1 MVGSGKK
8 LDFWFWVK
16 VAVVGF
22 MLVFLIYPFCT
33 LITRS
38 FFSTKV
44 DGFTFEN
51 YIRFFTKKYYY
62 SALGRSI
69 FVSVVTTI
77 TTLVVGV
84 PIAYV
89 MSRYNV
95 WGKQF
100 IHIFIGNV
108 FIVAIAQIMT
118 PCMTAKMKI
127 VKTES
132 QSVSCEEGST
142 LIGRSGLVT
151 NMFSQF
157 GIHLPSIYG
166 KLGII
171 LVFTFKL
178 FPYVYLYTS
187 GAMGSIDSSLEE
199 AAENLGSNKLRRLW
213 TITLPVVLPS
223 IAAGAIMVFMTS
235 LADFG
240 TPMLIGEGYMV
251 LPVLVYNEYMSEIG
265 GNAHLASALSVVV
278 VFCSTTVLL
287 VQKHFVT
294 KKNYVMTAM
303 RPPKEEELHG
313 VKRFLATFPVML
325 VTFIGILPQIV
336 VIVSSFIKSDFTGF
350 KKGFS
355 LGSYITI
362 FNRLWTNIRNTFV
375 FSTIAI
381 IFIIIIG
388 MLISYIVVR
397 QKGFAGQLMDLLIMF
412 PFVIPG
418 AVLGI
423 SLIVAFNKEPV
434 ILTGTAV
441 IMIIAFVVRKLPYT
455 VRSGSAFLQQM
466 DPSVEEASISLGV
479 SPMQTFI
486 KVTARLMAPGV
497 LSGAILSW
505 ITCINELS
513 SSVMLYG
520 GKTSTISVAIY
531 TEVVRNSFGTAAA
544 LASILT
550 VSTVISLLIF
560 LKVSKGKVSI
570 V

>member
-1 MVGSGKK
+1 
-8 LDFWFWVK
+8 
-16 VAVVGF
+16 
-22 MLVFLIYPFCT
+22 
-33 LITRS
+33 
-38 FFSTKV
+38 
-44 DGFTFEN
+44 
-51 YIRFFTKKYYY
+51 
-62 SALGRSI
+62 
-69 FVSVVTTI
+69 
-77 TTLVVGV
+77 
-84 PIAYV
+84 
-89 MSRYNV
+89 
-95 WGKQF
+95 
-100 IHIFIGNV
+100 
-108 FIVAIAQIMT
+108 
-118 PCMTAKMKI
+118 
-127 VKTES
+127 
-132 QSVSCEEGST
+132 
-142 LIGRSGLVT
+142 
-151 NMFSQF
+151 
-157 GIHLPSIYG
+157 
-166 KLGII
+166 
-171 LVFTFKL
+171 
-178 FPYVYLYTS
+178 YTS

-199 AAENLGSNKLRRLW
+199 AAENLGSNKLRRLL
-213 TITLPVVLPS
+213 TITIPVILPS

-265 GNAHLASALSVVV
+265 GNAHLASALSVIVV
-278 VFCSTTVLL
+278 LCSTTVLL
-287 VQKHFVT
+287 VQKYFVT
-294 KKNYVMTAM
+294 RKNYVMTAM
-303 RPPKEEELHG
+303 RPPKEEKLHG
-313 VKRFLATFPVML
+313 LKRFLVTLPVLL

-336 VIVSSFIKSDFTGF
+336 VVVSSFVKSDFTGF

-355 LGSYITI
+355 IESYVTI

-375 FSTIAI
+375 FSAAAI
-381 IFIIIIG
+381 VFIILLG

-397 QKGFAGQLMDLLIMF
+397 QRGIAGQLMDLLIMF

-423 SLIVAFNKEPV
+423 SLIVAFNKQPM
-434 ILTGTAV
+434 ILTGTAA

-479 SPMQTFI
+479 SPMKTFA
-486 KVTARLMAPGV
+486 KVTARLMAPGI

-531 TEVVRNSFGTAAA
+531 TEVVRNSYGTAAA

-560 LKVSKGKVSI
+560 LKVSKGKVS
-570 V
+570 VV

>member
-1 MVGSGKK
+1 MVKK
-8 LDFWFWVK
+8 GWKFDFWFWVK

-22 MLVFLIYPFCT
+22 MLLFLIYPFCT

-38 FFSTKV
+38 FFSGKV
-44 DGFTFEN
+44 EGFTLEN

-62 SALGRSI
+62 SSLLRSLFI
-69 FVSVVTTI
+69 SIVTTA
-77 TTLVVGV
+77 TTLAVGV
-84 PIAYV
+84 PMAYL

-95 WGKQF
+95 FGKRF
-100 IHIFIGNV
+100 MHIFIIMSLMSPP
-108 FIVAIAQIMT
+108 FIGAYSWIMLFGRAGFVT
-118 PCMTAKMKI
+118 RFF
-127 VKTES
+127 ES
-132 QSVSCEEGST
+132 
-142 LIGRSGLVT
+142 IGI
-151 NMFSQF
+151 F
-157 GIHLPSIYG
+157 LPSIYG

-199 AAENLGSNKLRRLW
+199 AAENLGSNKLRRLL
-213 TITLPVVLPS
+213 TITIPVILPS

-265 GNAHLASALSVVV
+265 GNAHLASALSVIVV
-278 VFCSTTVLL
+278 LCSTTVLL
-287 VQKHFVT
+287 LQKYFVT
-294 KKNYVMTAM
+294 RKNYVMTAM
-303 RPPKEEELHG
+303 RPPKEEQLHG
-313 VKRFLATFPVML
+313 FKRFLVTLPVML

-336 VIVSSFIKSDFTGF
+336 VVVSSFIKSDFTGF

-355 LGSYITI
+355 IESYVTI

-375 FSTIAI
+375 FSATAI
-381 IFIIIIG
+381 VFIIILG

-397 QKGFAGQLMDLLIMF
+397 QKGIAGQLMDLLIMF

-423 SLIVAFNKEPV
+423 SLIVAFNKQPM
-434 ILTGTAV
+434 ILTGTAA

-479 SPMQTFI
+479 SPMKTFA
-486 KVTARLMAPGV
+486 KVTARLMAPGI

-531 TEVVRNSFGTAAA
+531 TEVVRNSYGTAAA

-560 LKVSKGKVSI
+560 LKVSKGKVS
-570 V
+570 VV

>member
-1 MVGSGKK
+1 MTKK
-8 LDFWFWVK
+8 KIRLDFWFWVK
-16 VAVVGF
+16 VLVVGI
-22 MLVFLIYPFCT
+22 MLLFLIYPFCT
-33 LITRS
+33 LITKS
-38 FFSTKV
+38 CFASKTGHLSL
-44 DGFTFEN
+44 DN

-62 SALGRSI
+62 SALFRSL
-69 FVSVVTTI
+69 FVSSVSTI
-77 TTLVVGV
+77 TTLIVGV
-84 PIAYV
+84 PIAYL
-89 MSRYNV
+89 MNRYNV
-95 WGKQF
+95 WMKKY
-100 IHIFIGNV
+100 IHIFIIMSLMSPP
-108 FIVAIAQIMT
+108 FIGAYSWIM
-118 PCMTAKMKI
+118 
-127 VKTES
+127 
-132 QSVSCEEGST
+132 
-142 LIGRSGLVT
+142 LFGRAGLVT
-151 NMFSQF
+151 SFFKDTF
-157 GIHLPSIYG
+157 GIALPSIYG

-199 AAENLGSNKLRRLW
+199 AAENLGSSKLRRLFTV
-213 TITLPVVLPS
+213 TIPVIIPS

-240 TPMLIGEGYMV
+240 TPMLLGEGYMV

-265 GNAHLASALSVVV
+265 GNAYLASALSVIVV
-278 VFCSTTVLL
+278 LCSTTVLL
-287 VQKHFVT
+287 VQKHLVS

-303 RPPKEEELHG
+303 RPPQEIELHG
-313 VKRFLATFPVML
+313 VKRFLITFPVAL

-336 VIVSSFIKSDFTGF
+336 VIVSSFIKADFTGF
-350 KKGFS
+350 IGGFS
-355 LGSYITI
+355 LDSYITI
-362 FNRLWTNIRNTFV
+362 FNRLGTNIKNTFL

-381 IFIIIIG
+381 VFIIIIG
-388 MLISYIVVR
+388 MLISYIIVR
-397 QKGFAGQLMDLLIMF
+397 QKGIAGQVMDMLIMF

-423 SLIVAFNKEPV
+423 SLIVAFNKEPL
-434 ILTGTAV
+434 ILTGTAA

-466 DPSVEEASISLGV
+466 DPSVEEASINLGV
-479 SPMQTFI
+479 SPMKTFFTL
-486 KVTARLMAPGV
+486 TARLMAPGI
-497 LSGAILSW
+497 LSGGILSW

-531 TEVVRNSFGTAAA
+531 TEVVRNSYGTAAA
-544 LASILT
+544 LATILT
-550 VSTVISLLIF
+550 VSTVVSLLIF

>member
-1 MVGSGKK
+1 MTKK
-8 LDFWFWVK
+8 KIRLDFWFWVK
-16 VAVVGF
+16 VLVVGI
-22 MLVFLIYPFCT
+22 MLLFLIYPFCT
-33 LITRS
+33 LITKS
-38 FFSTKV
+38 FFSSKTGLLSL
-44 DGFTFEN
+44 DN

-62 SALGRSI
+62 SALFRSL
-69 FVSVVTTI
+69 FVSSVSTI
-77 TTLVVGV
+77 TTLIVGV
-84 PIAYV
+84 PIAYL
-89 MSRYNV
+89 MNRYNV
-95 WGKQF
+95 WMKKY
-100 IHIFIGNV
+100 IHIFIIMSLMSPP
-108 FIVAIAQIMT
+108 FIGAYSWIM
-118 PCMTAKMKI
+118 
-127 VKTES
+127 
-132 QSVSCEEGST
+132 
-142 LIGRSGLVT
+142 LFGRAGLVT
-151 NMFSQF
+151 TFFKDTF
-157 GIHLPSIYG
+157 GIALPSIYG

-199 AAENLGSNKLRRLW
+199 AAENLGSSKLRRLFTV
-213 TITLPVVLPS
+213 TIPVIIPS

-240 TPMLIGEGYMV
+240 TPMLLGEGYMV

-265 GNAHLASALSVVV
+265 GNAYLASALSVIVV
-278 VFCSTTVLL
+278 LCSTTVLL
-287 VQKHFVT
+287 VQKHLVS

-303 RPPKEEELHG
+303 RPPQEIELHG
-313 VKRFLATFPVML
+313 VKRFLITFPVAL

-336 VIVSSFIKSDFTGF
+336 VIVSSFIKADFTGF
-350 KKGFS
+350 IGGFS
-355 LGSYITI
+355 LDSYITI
-362 FNRLWTNIRNTFV
+362 FNRLGTNIKNTFL

-381 IFIIIIG
+381 VFIIIIG
-388 MLISYIVVR
+388 MLISYIIVR
-397 QKGFAGQLMDLLIMF
+397 QKGIAGQVMDMLIMF

-423 SLIVAFNKEPV
+423 SLIVAFNKEPL
-434 ILTGTAV
+434 ILTGTAA

-466 DPSVEEASISLGV
+466 DPSVEEASINLGV
-479 SPMQTFI
+479 SPMKTFFTL
-486 KVTARLMAPGV
+486 TARLMAPGI
-497 LSGAILSW
+497 LSGGILSW

-520 GKTSTISVAIY
+520 GKTSTISIAIY
-531 TEVVRNSFGTAAA
+531 TEVVRNSYGTAAA
-544 LASILT
+544 LATILT

>member
-1 MVGSGKK
+1 MVKK
-8 LDFWFWVK
+8 GWKPDFWFWVK

-22 MLVFLIYPFCT
+22 MLLFLIYPFCT

-38 FFSTKV
+38 FFSGKV
-44 DGFTFEN
+44 EGFTLEN

-62 SALGRSI
+62 SSLGRSL
-69 FVSVVTTI
+69 FVSIVTTA
-77 TTLVVGV
+77 TTLAVGV
-84 PIAYV
+84 PMAYL

-95 WGKQF
+95 FGKRF
-100 IHIFIGNV
+100 IHIFIIMSLMSPP
-108 FIVAIAQIMT
+108 FIGAYSWIM
-118 PCMTAKMKI
+118 
-127 VKTES
+127 
-132 QSVSCEEGST
+132 
-142 LIGRSGLVT
+142 LFGRAGFVT
-151 NMFSQF
+151 QF
-157 GIHLPSIYG
+157 FAGMGIHLPSIYG

-199 AAENLGSNKLRRLW
+199 AAENLGSNKLRRLL
-213 TITLPVVLPS
+213 TITIPVILPS

-265 GNAHLASALSVVV
+265 GNAHLASALSVIVV
-278 VFCSTTVLL
+278 LCSTTVLL
-287 VQKHFVT
+287 VQKYFVT
-294 KKNYVMTAM
+294 RKNYVMTAM
-303 RPPKEEELHG
+303 RPPKEEKLHG
-313 VKRFLATFPVML
+313 LKRFLVTLPVLL

-336 VIVSSFIKSDFTGF
+336 VVVSSFVKSDFTGF

-355 LGSYITI
+355 IESYVTI

-375 FSTIAI
+375 FSASAI
-381 IFIIIIG
+381 VFIILLG

-397 QKGFAGQLMDLLIMF
+397 QRGIAGQLMDLLIMF

-423 SLIVAFNKEPV
+423 SLIVAFNKQPM
-434 ILTGTAV
+434 ILTGTAA

-479 SPMQTFI
+479 SPMKTFA
-486 KVTARLMAPGV
+486 KVTARLMAPGI

-531 TEVVRNSFGTAAA
+531 TEVVRNSYGTAAA

-560 LKVSKGKVSI
+560 LKVSKGKVS
-570 V
+570 VV

>member
-1 MVGSGKK
+1 MLKNK
-8 LDFWFWVK
+8 RLDFWFWVK
-16 VAVVGF
+16 VLVVVF
-22 MLVFLIYPFCT
+22 MLAFLIYPFCT

-38 FFSTKV
+38 FFSAKTEGV
-44 DGFTFEN
+44 TLAN

-62 SALGRSI
+62 SALGRSLQ
-69 FVSVVTTI
+69 VSLFATC
-77 TTLVVGV
+77 TTLMVGV
-84 PIAYV
+84 PMAYL
-89 MSRYNV
+89 MSRYNI
-95 WGKQF
+95 WGKKL
-100 IHIFIGNV
+100 IHIFIIMSLMSPP
-108 FIVAIAQIMT
+108 FIGAYSWIM
-118 PCMTAKMKI
+118 
-127 VKTES
+127 
-132 QSVSCEEGST
+132 
-142 LIGRSGLVT
+142 LFGRAGLVT
-151 NMFSQF
+151 RFF
-157 GIHLPSIYG
+157 ADYLGITLPSIYG
-166 KLGII
+166 KIGII

-199 AAENLGSNKLRRLW
+199 AAENLGSSKLRRLFTV
-213 TITLPVVLPS
+213 TIPVIIPS
-223 IAAGAIMVFMTS
+223 ILAGAIMVFMTS

-265 GNAHLASALSVVV
+265 GNAHLASALSVIVV
-278 VFCSTTVLL
+278 LCSTTVLL
-287 VQKHFVT
+287 VQKFYVSR
-294 KKNYVMTAM
+294 KNYVMTAM
-303 RPPKEEELHG
+303 RPPREVQLHG
-313 VKRFLATFPVML
+313 WQRAAATLPVCL

-336 VIVSSFIKSDFTGF
+336 VLVSSFVKCDFTGF
-350 KKGFS
+350 QKGFS
-355 LGSYITI
+355 LGSYTTI
-362 FNRLWTNIRNTFV
+362 FNRLATNIRNTFV

-381 IFIIIIG
+381 VFIVIIG

-397 QKGFAGQLMDLLIMF
+397 QKGWFAQVMDLLIMF

-434 ILTGTAV
+434 ILTGTAA
-441 IMIIAFVVRKLPYT
+441 IIIIAYVVRKLPYT

-466 DPSVEEASISLGV
+466 DPSVEEASINLGV
-479 SPMQTFI
+479 SPMKTFFM
-486 KVTARLMAPGV
+486 VTARLMAPGV

-531 TEVVRNSFGTAAA
+531 TEVVRNSYGTAAA

-550 VSTVISLLIF
+550 VSTVVSLLIF
-560 LKVSKGKVSI
+560 LKVSKGKVS
-570 V
+570 VV

>member
-1 MVGSGKK
+1 MVKSGKR

-16 VAVVGF
+16 VAVVAF
-22 MLVFLIYPFCT
+22 MLLFLIYPFCT

-38 FFSTKV
+38 FFSSKTE
-44 DGFTFEN
+44 GFTLEN

-69 FVSVVTTI
+69 FVSVT
-77 TTLVVGV
+77 TTLTTLIVGV
-84 PIAYV
+84 PMAYA

-95 WGKQF
+95 LGKKF
-100 IHIFIGNV
+100 IHIFIIMSLMSPP
-108 FIVAIAQIMT
+108 FIGAYSWIM
-118 PCMTAKMKI
+118 
-127 VKTES
+127 
-132 QSVSCEEGST
+132 
-142 LIGRSGLVT
+142 LFGRSGLVT
-151 NMFSQF
+151 KFFEGF
-157 GIHLPSIYG
+157 GIILPSIYG

-199 AAENLGSNKLRRLW
+199 AAENLGSNKLRRLR
-213 TITLPVVLPS
+213 TITLPVIMPS

-278 VFCSTTVLL
+278 VCCSTAVLL
-287 VQKHFVT
+287 VQKYFVS

-303 RPPKEEELHG
+303 RPPKEEEVHG
-313 VKRFLATFPVML
+313 MKRFLISFPVML

-336 VIVSSFIKSDFTGF
+336 VVVSSFIKSDFTGF
-350 KKGFS
+350 QKGFS
-355 LGSYITI
+355 LDSSITI
-362 FNRLWTNIRNTFV
+362 FNRLWTNIRNTYV
-375 FSTIAI
+375 FSTTAI
-381 IFIIIIG
+381 IFIIILG

-397 QKGFAGQLMDLLIMF
+397 QKGLAGQIMDLLIMF

-423 SLIVAFNKEPV
+423 SLIVAFNKEPL
-434 ILTGTAV
+434 ILTGTAA

-479 SPMQTFI
+479 SPMKTFF
-486 KVTARLMAPGV
+486 KVTARLMAPGI

-531 TEVVRNSFGTAAA
+531 TEVVRNSYGTAAA

-550 VSTVISLLIF
+550 LTTVVSLLIF

>member
-1 MVGSGKK
+1 MTKK
-8 LDFWFWVK
+8 KLRLDFWFWVK
-16 VAVVGF
+16 VLVVGI
-22 MLVFLIYPFCT
+22 MLLFLIYPFCT

-38 FFSTKV
+38 FFSSKTGLLSL
-44 DGFTFEN
+44 DN

-62 SALGRSI
+62 SALFRSL
-69 FVSVVTTI
+69 FVSSVSTVTS
-77 TTLVVGV
+77 LLVGV
-84 PIAYV
+84 PIAYL
-89 MSRYNV
+89 MTRYNV
-95 WGKQF
+95 WMKKY
-100 IHIFIGNV
+100 IHIFIIMSLMSPP
-108 FIVAIAQIMT
+108 FIGAYSWIMLFGRAGVVTSFFDDVLGIA
-118 PCMTAKMKI
+118 
-127 VKTES
+127 
-132 QSVSCEEGST
+132 
-142 LIGRSGLVT
+142 
-151 NMFSQF
+151 
-157 GIHLPSIYG
+157 LPSIYG

-199 AAENLGSNKLRRLW
+199 AAENLGSSKLRRLFTV
-213 TITLPVVLPS
+213 TIPVIIPS

-240 TPMLIGEGYMV
+240 TPMLLGEGYMV

-265 GNAHLASALSVVV
+265 GNAYLASALSVIVV
-278 VFCSTTVLL
+278 LCSTTVLL
-287 VQKHFVT
+287 VQKHLVS

-303 RPPKEEELHG
+303 RPPQEIQLRG
-313 VKRFLATFPVML
+313 VKRFLATFPVAL

-336 VIVSSFIKSDFTGF
+336 VIVTSFIKADFTGF
-350 KKGFS
+350 VGGFS
-355 LGSYITI
+355 LDSYMTI
-362 FNRLWTNIRNTFV
+362 FNRLGTNIKNTFL

-381 IFIIIIG
+381 VFIIIIG
-388 MLISYIVVR
+388 MLISYIIVR
-397 QKGFAGQLMDLLIMF
+397 QKGAAGQIMDMLIMF

-434 ILTGTAV
+434 ILTGTAA

-466 DPSVEEASISLGV
+466 DPSVEEASINLGV
-479 SPMQTFI
+479 SPMKTFFTL
-486 KVTARLMAPGV
+486 TARLMAPGI
-497 LSGAILSW
+497 LSGGILSW
-505 ITCINELS
+505 ITGINELS

-531 TEVVRNSFGTAAA
+531 TEVVRNSYGTAAA
-544 LASILT
+544 LATILT
-550 VSTVISLLIF
+550 ISTVVSLLIF

>member
-100 IHIFIGNV
+100 IHIFIIMSLMSPP
-108 FIVAIAQIMT
+108 FIGAYSWIM
-118 PCMTAKMKI
+118 
-127 VKTES
+127 
-132 QSVSCEEGST
+132 
-142 LIGRSGLVT
+142 LFGRSGLVT

-287 VQKHFVT
+287 VQ

>member
-1 MVGSGKK
+1 MVKKGWK

-22 MLVFLIYPFCT
+22 MLLFLIYPFCT

-38 FFSTKV
+38 FFSGKV
-44 DGFTFEN
+44 EGFTLEN

-62 SALGRSI
+62 SSLGRSL
-69 FVSVVTTI
+69 FVSIVTTA
-77 TTLVVGV
+77 TTLAVGV
-84 PIAYV
+84 PMAYL

-95 WGKQF
+95 FGKRF
-100 IHIFIGNV
+100 IHIFIIMSLMSPP
-108 FIVAIAQIMT
+108 FIGAYSWIMLFGRAGFVT
-118 PCMTAKMKI
+118 
-127 VKTES
+127 
-132 QSVSCEEGST
+132 QFFEG
-142 LIGRSGLVT
+142 
-151 NMFSQF
+151 M

-199 AAENLGSNKLRRLW
+199 AAENLGSNKLRRLL
-213 TITLPVVLPS
+213 TITIPVILPS

-265 GNAHLASALSVVV
+265 GNAHLASALSVIVV
-278 VFCSTTVLL
+278 LCSMTVLL
-287 VQKHFVT
+287 LQKYFVT
-294 KKNYVMTAM
+294 RKNYVMTAM
-303 RPPKEEELHG
+303 RPPKEEKLHG
-313 VKRFLATFPVML
+313 LKRFLVTMPVLL
-325 VTFIGILPQIV
+325 VTLIGILPQIV
-336 VIVSSFIKSDFTGF
+336 VVVSSFVKSDFTGF

-355 LGSYITI
+355 IESYVTI

-375 FSTIAI
+375 FSAAAI
-381 IFIIIIG
+381 VFIIVLG

-397 QKGFAGQLMDLLIMF
+397 QKGIAGQLMDLLIMF

-423 SLIVAFNKEPV
+423 SLIVAFNKQPM
-434 ILTGTAV
+434 ILTGTAA

-479 SPMQTFI
+479 SPMKTFV
-486 KVTARLMAPGV
+486 KVTARLMAPGI

-531 TEVVRNSFGTAAA
+531 TEVVRNSYGTAAA

-560 LKVSKGKVSI
+560 LKVSKGKVS
-570 V
+570 VV

>member
-1 MVGSGKK
+1 MVKK
-8 LDFWFWVK
+8 GWKFDFWFWVK
-16 VAVVGF
+16 VVVVGF
-22 MLVFLIYPFCT
+22 MLLFLIYPFCT

-38 FFSTKV
+38 FFSGKV
-44 DGFTFEN
+44 EGFTLEN
-51 YIRFFTKKYYY
+51 YIRFFSKKYYY
-62 SALGRSI
+62 SSLGRSL
-69 FVSVVTTI
+69 FVSIVTTA

-84 PIAYV
+84 PMAYL
-89 MSRYNV
+89 MSRYNIF
-95 WGKQF
+95 GKRF
-100 IHIFIGNV
+100 IHIFIIMSLMSPP
-108 FIVAIAQIMT
+108 FIGAYSWIMLFGRAGFVT
-118 PCMTAKMKI
+118 RFF
-127 VKTES
+127 ES
-132 QSVSCEEGST
+132 
-142 LIGRSGLVT
+142 IGI
-151 NMFSQF
+151 F
-157 GIHLPSIYG
+157 LPSIYG

-199 AAENLGSNKLRRLW
+199 AAENLGSNKLRRLL
-213 TITLPVVLPS
+213 TITIPVILPS

-265 GNAHLASALSVVV
+265 GNAHLASALSVIVV
-278 VFCSTTVLL
+278 LCSTTVLL
-287 VQKHFVT
+287 LQKYFVT
-294 KKNYVMTAM
+294 RKNYVMTAM
-303 RPPKEEELHG
+303 RPPKEEQLHG
-313 VKRFLATFPVML
+313 FKRFLVTLPVML

-336 VIVSSFIKSDFTGF
+336 VVVSSFIKSDFTGF

-355 LGSYITI
+355 IESYVTI

-375 FSTIAI
+375 FSATAI
-381 IFIIIIG
+381 VFIIILG

-397 QKGFAGQLMDLLIMF
+397 QKGIAGQLMDLLIMF

-423 SLIVAFNKEPV
+423 SLIVAFNKQPM
-434 ILTGTAV
+434 ILTGTAA

-479 SPMQTFI
+479 SPMKTFA
-486 KVTARLMAPGV
+486 KVTARLMAPGI

-531 TEVVRNSFGTAAA
+531 TEVVRNSYGTAAA

-560 LKVSKGKVSI
+560 LKVSKGKVS
-570 V
+570 VV

>member
-100 IHIFIGNV
+100 IHIFIIMSLMSPP
-108 FIVAIAQIMT
+108 FIGAYSWIM
-118 PCMTAKMKI
+118 
-127 VKTES
+127 
-132 QSVSCEEGST
+132 
-142 LIGRSGLVT
+142 LFGRSGLVT

-423 SLIVAFNKEPV
+423 SLIVAFNKETV
-434 ILTGTAV
+434 ILKGTAV

>member
-1 MVGSGKK
+1 MVKK
-8 LDFWFWVK
+8 GWKFDFWFWVK
-16 VAVVGF
+16 VVVVGF
-22 MLVFLIYPFCT
+22 MLLFLIYPFCT

-38 FFSTKV
+38 FFSGKV
-44 DGFTFEN
+44 EGFTLEN

-62 SALGRSI
+62 SSLGRSLFI
-69 FVSVVTTI
+69 SIVTTA

-84 PIAYV
+84 PMAYL

-95 WGKQF
+95 FGKRF
-100 IHIFIGNV
+100 IHIFIIMSLMSPP
-108 FIVAIAQIMT
+108 FIGAYSWIMLFGRAGFVT
-118 PCMTAKMKI
+118 RFF
-127 VKTES
+127 ES
-132 QSVSCEEGST
+132 
-142 LIGRSGLVT
+142 IGI
-151 NMFSQF
+151 F
-157 GIHLPSIYG
+157 LPSIYG

-199 AAENLGSNKLRRLW
+199 AAENLGSNKLRRLL
-213 TITLPVVLPS
+213 TITIPVILPS

-265 GNAHLASALSVVV
+265 GNAHLASALSVIVV
-278 VFCSTTVLL
+278 LCSTTVLL
-287 VQKHFVT
+287 MQKYFVT
-294 KKNYVMTAM
+294 RKNYVMTAM
-303 RPPKEEELHG
+303 RPPKEEQLHG
-313 VKRFLATFPVML
+313 FKRFLVTLPVML

-336 VIVSSFIKSDFTGF
+336 VVVSSFIKSDFTGF

-355 LGSYITI
+355 VESYVTI

-375 FSTIAI
+375 FSAAAI
-381 IFIIIIG
+381 VFIIILG

-397 QKGFAGQLMDLLIMF
+397 QKGIAGQLMDLLIMF

-423 SLIVAFNKEPV
+423 SLIVAFNKQPMV
-434 ILTGTAV
+434 LTGTAA

-479 SPMQTFI
+479 SPMKTFA
-486 KVTARLMAPGV
+486 KVTARLMAPGI

-531 TEVVRNSFGTAAA
+531 TEVVRNSYGTAAA

-560 LKVSKGKVSI
+560 LKVSKGKVS
-570 V
+570 VV

>member
-1 MVGSGKK
+1 MVSSGKK

-69 FVSVVTTI
+69 FVSVVTTV
-77 TTLVVGV
+77 TTLIVGV

-100 IHIFIGNV
+100 IHIFI
-108 FIVAIAQIMT
+108 IMSL
-118 PCMTAKMKI
+118 MYSWIM
-127 VKTES
+127 
-132 QSVSCEEGST
+132 
-142 LIGRSGLVT
+142 LFGRSGLVT

-199 AAENLGSNKLRRLW
+199 AAENLRSNKLRRLW

-251 LPVLVYNEYMSEIG
+251 VPVLVYNEYMSEIG

-381 IFIIIIG
+381 VFIIIIG

-479 SPMQTFI
+479 SPMQTFV

>member
-1 MVGSGKK
+1 MTKK
-8 LDFWFWVK
+8 KLRLDFWFWVK
-16 VAVVGF
+16 VLVVGI
-22 MLVFLIYPFCT
+22 MLLFLIYPFCT

-38 FFSTKV
+38 FFSSKTGLLSL
-44 DGFTFEN
+44 DN

-62 SALGRSI
+62 SALFRSL
-69 FVSVVTTI
+69 FVSSASTVTS
-77 TTLVVGV
+77 LLVGV
-84 PIAYV
+84 PIAYL
-89 MSRYNV
+89 MTRYNV
-95 WGKQF
+95 WMKKY
-100 IHIFIGNV
+100 IHIFIIMSLMSPP
-108 FIVAIAQIMT
+108 FIGAYSWIMLFGRAGVVTSFFDDVLGIA
-118 PCMTAKMKI
+118 
-127 VKTES
+127 
-132 QSVSCEEGST
+132 
-142 LIGRSGLVT
+142 
-151 NMFSQF
+151 
-157 GIHLPSIYG
+157 LPSIYG

-199 AAENLGSNKLRRLW
+199 AAENLGSSKLRRLFTV
-213 TITLPVVLPS
+213 TIPVIIPS

-240 TPMLIGEGYMV
+240 TPMLLGEGYMV

-265 GNAHLASALSVVV
+265 GNAYLASALSVIVV
-278 VFCSTTVLL
+278 LCSTTVLL
-287 VQKHFVT
+287 VQKHLVS

-303 RPPKEEELHG
+303 RPPQEIQLRG
-313 VKRFLATFPVML
+313 VKRFLATFPVAL

-336 VIVSSFIKSDFTGF
+336 VIVTSFIKADFTGF
-350 KKGFS
+350 VGGFS
-355 LGSYITI
+355 LDSYMTI
-362 FNRLWTNIRNTFV
+362 FNRLGTNIKNTFL

-381 IFIIIIG
+381 VFIIIIG
-388 MLISYIVVR
+388 MLISYIIVR
-397 QKGFAGQLMDLLIMF
+397 QKGAAGQIMDMLIMF

-434 ILTGTAV
+434 ILTGTAA

-466 DPSVEEASISLGV
+466 DPCVEEASINLGV
-479 SPMQTFI
+479 SPMKTFFTL
-486 KVTARLMAPGV
+486 TARLMAPGI
-497 LSGAILSW
+497 LSGGILSW

-531 TEVVRNSFGTAAA
+531 TEVVRNSYGTAAA
-544 LASILT
+544 LATILT
-550 VSTVISLLIF
+550 ISTVVSLLIF